1 MRFTGLRIAMLPGM
15 VLGVLLIAGVSGP
28 LTAIAAP
35 EPGLESLLAYRRIQC
50 TVADEVPVVYGWT
63 GSTYS
68 RVRGEPDRR
77 LFKLTGMNIRQC
89 VTVNDP
95 KLGVGFRMVTREV
108 MIYQDPQTG
117 EILDSWENPWTG
129 ETVEVLH
136 VENDP
141 VNQGPFF
148 VTGRNGKPFALPF
161 DAAGDKWWLTSAIP
175 LFYTNPL
182 GGTYQEYVGGTY
194 QATEMFNFFG
204 DVADLEADAPDSA
217 NFQVGWVRLS
227 DWLPWMKMRGREGM
241 LYFHSAGR
249 KLDSFEQLP
258 AVIKDFID
266 TRYPKY
272 REPPPADDARRNE
285 TSWTYF
291 RKRMEQAAE

>member
-108 MIYQDPQTG
+108 MIYRYYD
-117 EILDSWENPWTG
+117 D
-129 ETVEVLH
+129 
-136 VENDP
+136 
-141 VNQGPFF
+141 
-148 VTGRNGKPFALPF
+148 
-161 DAAGDKWWLTSAIP
+161 LTLEAI
-175 LFYTNPL
+175 
-182 GGTYQEYVGGTY
+182 
-194 QATEMFNFFG
+194 
-204 DVADLEADAPDSA
+204 ADLVGTSRKTVGKRLERVRAELKTLSA
-217 NFQVGWVRLS
+217 S
-227 DWLPWMKMRGREGM
+227 EPEG
-241 LYFHSAGR
+241 
-249 KLDSFEQLP
+249 D
-258 AVIKDFID
+258 
-266 TRYPKY
+266 
-272 REPPPADDARRNE
+272 RR
-285 TSWTYF
+285 
-291 RKRMEQAAE
+291 